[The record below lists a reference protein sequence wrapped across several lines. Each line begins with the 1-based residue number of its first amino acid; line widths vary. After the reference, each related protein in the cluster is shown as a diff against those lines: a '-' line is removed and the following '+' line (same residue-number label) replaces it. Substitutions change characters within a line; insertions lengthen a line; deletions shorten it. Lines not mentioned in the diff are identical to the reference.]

1 MRLHTLVTIVC
12 VCGVLAAC
20 GGSPAPK
27 EASKEVSK
35 ETPLLTGEQLKQEV
49 ERFRASKGFPGL
61 AVVIVNQDKIE
72 TAVSGRRRVDA
83 PDLLQP
89 TDLFQIGSQTKAVT
103 GMLLSRLV
111 EQKKLRWDSTLSEIF
126 PAWRSR
132 MRPEFLGLTVEQ
144 LMHHQSG
151 LPRDFSDA
159 DFEGLR
165 AQMSGNPSSDRANA
179 GLWFLQQP
187 ALFVPGTQSLYS
199 NIGYMVAGLVAEAVA
214 GDSYENL
221 MAKEVWA
228 PLQMKGAFGYPEDAG
243 AGTPAGHTMGA
254 SGWQVAQ
261 YAPETR
267 LWLSAVAAAGGLVLA
282 PQDYGR
288 LLREQLRGLQG
299 QSSYLA
305 QASYRRM
312 HTPVNGYGF
321 GWVVSEAPQVGTVS
335 WHNGTT
341 GSYYSTNRLIPGQNR
356 AIEVI
361 CNCHSDGADQ
371 QIEEFAASLIG
382 LGPKK

>member
-1 MRLHTLVTIVC
+1 MRFKTLLNIVC

-20 GGSPAPK
+20 GGGSTPQEGP
-27 EASKEVSK
+27 K
-35 ETPLLTGEQLKQEV
+35 ETPLLTGEQLNQEV
-49 ERFRASKGFPGL
+49 ERFRASKGLPGL
-61 AVVIVNQDKIE
+61 AVVIVDHDKIE
-72 TAVSGRRRVDA
+72 IAVSGRRRIDA

-89 TDLFQIGSQTKAVT
+89 KDLFQIGSQTKAVT
-103 GMLLSRLV
+103 GMLIARLV
-111 EQKKLRWDSTLSEIF
+111 EQKKLRWDANLSELF

-132 MRPEFLGLTVEQ
+132 MRPEFLSVTVEQ

-159 DFEGLR
+159 DFEGLLP
-165 AQMSGNPSSDRANA
+165 QISGNVASDRANA
-179 GLWFLQQP
+179 AIWFLQQS

-199 NIGYMVAGLVAEAVA
+199 NIGYMVAGLVAETVA

-221 MAKEVWA
+221 MAKEVLT
-228 PLQMKGAFGYPEDAG
+228 PLQMKGAFGYPEDADP
-243 AGTPAGHTMGA
+243 GTPAGHTMGA

-261 YAPETR
+261 YAPQTH

-282 PQDYGR
+282 PQGYGR

-299 QSSYLA
+299 QSSYLT
-305 QASYRRM
+305 QASYRLM

-321 GWVVSEAPQVGTVS
+321 GWIVVEAPNVGTVS
-335 WHNGTT
+335 WHNGTA

-361 CNCHSDGADQ
+361 CNCHSDSTNQ
-371 QIEEFAASLIG
+371 QIEEFATSLIG